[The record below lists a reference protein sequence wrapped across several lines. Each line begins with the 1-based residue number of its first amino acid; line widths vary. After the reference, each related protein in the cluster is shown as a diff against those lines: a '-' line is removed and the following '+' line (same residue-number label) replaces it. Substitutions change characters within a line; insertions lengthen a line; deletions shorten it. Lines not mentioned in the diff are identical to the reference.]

1 MLIRDIARCKIVLV
15 GEHRTDGKPRKHV
28 RTSESV
34 KVWTVCLQECLPDVM
49 QLEVAALIWTAYNP
63 LGGWLVML
71 IQSLDRQFAK

>member
-1 MLIRDIARCKIVLV
+1 M
-15 GEHRTDGKPRKHV
+15 
-28 RTSESV
+28 
-34 KVWTVCLQECLPDVM
+34 QECLPDVM